1 MKTKRLLLAVCLL
14 LISATMLG
22 TASFAWFS
30 MNTEV
35 NVDGIEI
42 EAYSDSLFLEVSKDG
57 SVYETAVTLDG
68 EKQYLRV
75 AKHDFVAE
83 AYTVT
88 PTEIVVNDSYYN
100 GAEYTYYKKVELEDS
115 LEKFVFADAELEVGT
130 PLAGYY
136 KNLVFTRVDTENATY
151 AATNNVTYYKLVGSK
166 YEALTLDE
174 GDLVEGYYTLTAK
187 EAETTGNY
195 DGTGTYYKKVRN
207 DYSVVTLE
215 KGTNLKGYY
224 TLNATAIADLTNVTG
239 KAYVRNAITVDSE
252 TYYEYSLVADLT
264 SAGDITDLLYFGRT
278 YSDVI
283 DNGNVNGTLNVIEE
297 DELAAYRY
305 VNKFYLRNAKN
316 TNDSRN
322 LQAIFTVGGEDD
334 NMAAALRVVL
344 VASIDGEVVNVV
356 TYDNGENS
364 TDYKNG
370 TNIVNLLKGTGADV
384 STAEV
389 VEVDVY
395 VYYDGTDEVSN
406 NATNGV
412 ALLGGQTV
420 SIKFTID
427 GLSYN

>member
-1 MKTKRLLLAVCLL
+1 M
-14 LISATMLG
+14 
-22 TASFAWFS
+22 
-30 MNTEV
+30 
-35 NVDGIEI
+35 
-42 EAYSDSLFLEVSKDG
+42 
-57 SVYETAVTLDG
+57 
-68 EKQYLRV
+68 
-75 AKHDFVAE
+75 
-83 AYTVT
+83 
-88 PTEIVVNDSYYN
+88 
-100 GAEYTYYKKVELEDS
+100 
-115 LEKFVFADAELEVGT
+115 
-130 PLAGYY
+130 
-136 KNLVFTRVDTENATY
+136 
-151 AATNNVTYYKLVGSK
+151 
-166 YEALTLDE
+166 
-174 GDLVEGYYTLTAK
+174 
-187 EAETTGNY
+187 
-195 DGTGTYYKKVRN
+195 
-207 DYSVVTLE
+207 
-215 KGTNLKGYY
+215 
-224 TLNATAIADLTNVTG
+224 
-239 KAYVRNAITVDSE
+239 
-252 TYYEYSLVADLT
+252 
-264 SAGDITDLLYFGRT
+264 
-278 YSDVI
+278 
-283 DNGNVNGTLNVIEE
+283 NGTLNVIEE
-297 DELAAYRY
+297 DKLAAYRY

-427 GLSYN
+427 GPSYN